1 MVFFHSNLIVLNKEQ
16 GSTKTETTSERE
28 RKLRKYYLY
37 TESNNSSMSIIR
49 TGLDWIGPVLR

>member
-1 MVFFHSNLIVLNKEQ
+1 MKRFFWFKFDFTEQ
-16 GSTKTETTSERE
+16 GTREHKTENNERE